1 VQELRVS
8 HTIPREGAPAIRR
21 RGNSRAT
28 VRYSC
33 APATI
38 GRLYVG
44 DDAEHQYAC
53 VLNISE
59 GGIGL
64 VLPRPIA
71 AGTSVIIQVRTVET
85 RVADDLPARV
95 MHCTAQVSGEW
106 LVGCEFA
113 EALAPD
119 ALDALLV

>member
-1 VQELRVS
+1 VPQRF
-8 HTIPREGAPAIRR
+8 PPEGGVRQHR
-21 RGNSRAT
+21 RGNSRHT

-33 APATI
+33 APATVA
-38 GRLYVG
+38 RFYVG
-44 DDAEHQYAC
+44 DEAEYQCAWL
-53 VLNISE
+53 LNISE

-64 VLPRPIA
+64 VLVRPVA

-95 MHCTAQVSGEW
+95 MHCTALVSGEW
-106 LVGCEFA
+106 LIGCEFA
-113 EALAPD
+113 EALTPD